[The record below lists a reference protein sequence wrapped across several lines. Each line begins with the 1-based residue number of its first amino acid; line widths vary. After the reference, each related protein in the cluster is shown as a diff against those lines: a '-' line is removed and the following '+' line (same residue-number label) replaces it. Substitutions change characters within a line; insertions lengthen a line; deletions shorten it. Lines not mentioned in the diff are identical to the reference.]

1 MSYEL
6 LNLYDKKK
14 CLCHHFLYIFSR
26 RRIDIFRFVS
36 NEIGFDIS
44 CKLHEILKPIFQE
57 KYFTMSPADNLPNIL
72 IV

>member
-1 MSYEL
+1 MTYEL

-14 CLCHHFLYIFSR
+14 VLKCHHFLYIFSR

-44 CKLHEILKPIFQE
+44 CKLHEILKPTFFSGRIR
-57 KYFTMSPADNLPNIL
+57 TIL
-72 IV
+72 YNVTC